1 MNIYEKYIHMNIYEK
16 YIHTNI
22 YEKYIH
28 TNIYEYLY
36 LWMSLGNWVILIPEM
51 LSLYNFLL

>member
-1 MNIYEKYIHMNIYEK
+1 MNIYEK

-22 YEKYIH
+22 YDYM
-28 TNIYEYLY
+28 NIYVYE
-36 LWMSLGNWVILIPEM
+36 WVLGNWVIYIPEM